1 MYKTNYSIRLGVVG
15 AAAAGRDWKTLLQS
29 ISAVHIV
36 TPLLMNFVPESP
48 RWLLASDRLERRQ
61 EAKSIVKDAAIY
73 NGIYT
78 EETDSKIDALI
89 NKEVQSKK
97 KTLGFLDIFR

>member
-1 MYKTNYSIRLGVVG
+1 
-15 AAAAGRDWKTLLQS
+15 
-29 ISAVHIV
+29 
-36 TPLLMNFVPESP
+36 MNFVPESP
-48 RWLLASDRLERRQ
+48 RWLLASERLERRQ
-61 EAKSIVKDAAIY
+61 EAKRIVQDAARY

-89 NKEVQSKK
+89 NKKVESKR